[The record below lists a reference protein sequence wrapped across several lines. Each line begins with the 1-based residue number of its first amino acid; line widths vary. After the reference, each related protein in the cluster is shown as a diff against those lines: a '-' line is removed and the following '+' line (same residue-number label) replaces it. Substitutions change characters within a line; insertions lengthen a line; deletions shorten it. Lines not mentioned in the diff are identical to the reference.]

1 MTISRI
7 DPDIIQNLAPSR
19 RLMRES
25 GGWKPTGYRSH
36 TIGQII
42 SNGSELIGSDVK
54 IAGYAETIR
63 GRGAICFVML
73 RDGTGRIQAFLK
85 KDNLEEGVFARIQS
99 ATRESTIQVSGKV
112 AQKRPP
118 KVSDGEPLPPPEF
131 EITVTSGEILTD
143 ASAPLPVGVID
154 EVNVG
159 LDVRLDN
166 RHLDVRRK
174 HVNAMFQLRSR
185 VLQYGREHLISEGF
199 NEINTPKIIAAAAEG
214 GTNLFPMKYFETD
227 AYLSQ
232 SPQLY
237 KQLAVLGGLERV
249 FEIGPAFRAEKH
261 DTYRHLNEFVSF
273 DIEGAWMDD
282 EDVMG
287 VQERMINYIWTQV
300 SMNDI
305 KLIESVNEYRV
316 SQGKEPITIEIP
328 ELPFPRISYCEAIDV
343 VKEGGGEINWGDDI
357 ESHHCDIIAAKYP
370 GFHFIPRWPMSM
382 KPFYIH
388 HKEGEEGSTGEQL
401 SRGFDLNFGRDEMTS
416 GGAREHRVDVLEQNL
431 RDMGLD
437 PGDFSFYTDGFRF
450 GAPPHAG
457 WGLGVA
463 RLLMVLTGSGNVRE
477 VVLFPRD
484 RSRVTP

>member
-1 MTISRI
+1 MSLGDSLIGTEVTIS
-7 DPDIIQNLAPSR
+7 
-19 RLMRES
+19 
-25 GGWKPTGYRSH
+25 
-36 TIGQII
+36 
-42 SNGSELIGSDVK
+42 
-54 IAGYAETIR
+54 GYAETVR
-63 GRGAICFVML
+63 GRGAICFLML

-85 KDNLEEGVFARIQS
+85 RDNMDQAFFDLVQS
-99 ATRESTIQVSGKV
+99 VSRESTVQLTGVV
-112 AQKRPP
+112 AEKRAP
-118 KVSDGEPLPPPEF
+118 KVKEGESPPPPEY
-131 EITVTSGEILTD
+131 EINVSSGSILAI
-143 ASAPLPVGVID
+143 ASTPLPVGVTD
-154 EVNVG
+154 DVQVG

-166 RHLDVRRK
+166 RHLDLRRE

-185 VLQYGREHLISEGF
+185 VLQYGREHLIAEGF
-199 NEINTPKIIAAAAEG
+199 QEINTPKIIAAAAEG
-214 GTNLFPMKYFETD
+214 GTNLFPMKYFDTD

-261 DTYRHLNEFVSF
+261 DTYRHLNEFISF

-287 VQERMINYIWTQV
+287 VQERMIFHIWSEV
-300 SMNDI
+300 KKNDQN
-305 KLIESVNEYRV
+305 LIDIINKYRI
-316 SQGKEPITIEIP
+316 SQGNEEIEVDIP
-328 ELPFPRISYCEAIDV
+328 SLPFPRIPYCEAIEI
-343 VKEGGGEINWGDDI
+343 VKNGGGEIEWGDDI
-357 ESHHCDIIAAKYP
+357 ESHHCDLIAAKFP
-370 GFHFIPRWPMSM
+370 GFHFIPRWPMAM

-388 HKEGEEGSTGEQL
+388 HKENEKGTTGEQL

-416 GGAREHRVDVLEQNL
+416 GGAREHRVDILEENL
-431 RDMGLD
+431 RGMGLD
-437 PGDFSFYTDGFRF
+437 PADFTFYTDGFRY

-463 RLLMVLTGSGNVRE
+463 RLLMVLTGAGNVRE

>member
-1 MTISRI
+1 
-7 DPDIIQNLAPSR
+7 
-19 RLMRES
+19 MRDSS
-25 GGWKPTGYRSH
+25 GWMPTAYRSH
-36 TIGQII
+36 TIGEVASGGAEMIGEEVTI
-42 SNGSELIGSDVK
+42 S
-54 IAGYAETIR
+54 GYAETVR
-63 GRGAICFVML
+63 GRGAICFLML
-73 RDGTGRIQAFLK
+73 RDGTGKIQAFLK
-85 KDNLEEGVFARIQS
+85 RDNMDESIFDSIQS
-99 ATRESTIQVSGKV
+99 ATRESTIQVTGTV

-118 KVSDGEPLPPPEF
+118 KVAEGEPVPPPEY
-131 EITVTSGEILTD
+131 EVSVTSASILANAAT
-143 ASAPLPVGVID
+143 PLPVGITD

-166 RHLDVRRK
+166 RHLDLRRE
-174 HVNAMFQLRSR
+174 HVNAMFQLRSK
-185 VLQYGREHLISEGF
+185 VLQYGRDHLISEGF
-199 NEINTPKIIAAAAEG
+199 QEINTPKIIAAAAEG

-261 DTYRHLNEFVSF
+261 DTYRHLNEFISF
-273 DIEGAWMDD
+273 DIEGAWMND

-287 VQERMINYIWTQV
+287 VQERMIHHIWSEV
-300 SMNDI
+300 AANDQG
-305 KLIESVNEYRV
+305 LLDMVNEYRASRGQESV
-316 SQGKEPITIEIP
+316 SIEVP
-328 ELPFPRISYCEAIDV
+328 SVPFPRISYCEAIEI
-343 VKEGGGEINWGDDI
+343 VKAGGGEIGWGDDI
-357 ESHHCDIIAAKYP
+357 ESHHCDIIAAEYP

-388 HKEGEEGSTGEQL
+388 HKEEEKGSSGGQL
-401 SRGFDLNFGRDEMTS
+401 SRGFDLNYGRDEMTS
-416 GGAREHRVDVLEQNL
+416 GGQREHRVDVLEQNL
-431 RDMGLD
+431 RNMGLE
-437 PGDFSFYTDGFRF
+437 PADFTFYTDGFRY

-463 RLLMVLTGSGNVRE
+463 RLLMVLTGAGNVRE

>member
-1 MTISRI
+1 
-7 DPDIIQNLAPSR
+7 
-19 RLMRES
+19 MRDSSE
-25 GGWKPTGYRSH
+25 WRPTAYRSH
-36 TIGQII
+36 TIGEVA
-42 SNGSELIGSDVK
+42 SNGADMIGSEVTV
-54 IAGYAETIR
+54 AGYAETVR
-63 GRGAICFVML
+63 GRGGVCFLML
-73 RDGTGRIQAFLK
+73 RDGTGHIQAFLK
-85 KDNLEEGVFARIQS
+85 RDNMDESLFGSIQS
-99 ATRESTIQVSGKV
+99 ATRESTIQVTGTV

-118 KVSDGEPLPPPEF
+118 KVAEGEPVPPPEY
-131 EITVTSGEILTD
+131 EVNVTAAAVLAD
-143 ASAPLPVGVID
+143 AAAPLPVGVTD
-154 EVNVG
+154 DVHVG

-166 RHLDVRRK
+166 RHLDLRRA
-174 HVNAMFQLRSR
+174 HVNAMFQLRSK
-185 VLQYGREHLISEGF
+185 VLQYGRDHLISEGF
-199 NEINTPKIIAAAAEG
+199 QEINTPKIIAAAAEG

-261 DTYRHLNEFVSF
+261 DTYRHLNEFISF

-287 VQERMINYIWTQV
+287 VQERMIHHIWGEV
-300 SMNDI
+300 AANDQS
-305 KLIESVNEYRV
+305 LIDVVNEYHA
-316 SQGKEPITIEIP
+316 SQGRDPVILEVPDV
-328 ELPFPRISYCEAIDV
+328 PFPRIPYCDAIEI
-343 VKEGGGEINWGDDI
+343 VKAGGGEIGWGDDI
-357 ESHHCDIIAAKYP
+357 ESHHCDIIAAEYP

-388 HKEGEEGSTGEQL
+388 HKEGEEGSSGGQL
-401 SRGFDLNFGRDEMTS
+401 SRGFDLNYGRDEMTS
-416 GGAREHRVDVLEQNL
+416 GGQREHRVDVLEQNL
-431 RDMGLD
+431 RNMGLE
-437 PGDFSFYTDGFRF
+437 PADFTFYTDGFRY

-463 RLLMVLTGSGNVRE
+463 RLLMVLTGAGNVRE

>member
-1 MTISRI
+1 VRDSS
-7 DPDIIQNLAPSR
+7 N
-19 RLMRES
+19 
-25 GGWKPTGYRSH
+25 WKPTAYRTH
-36 TIGQII
+36 TIGQVVDGGK
-42 SNGSELIGSDVK
+42 SLVGSEVTV
-54 IAGYAETIR
+54 AGFAETVR
-63 GRGAICFVML
+63 GRGAICFLML

-85 KDNLEEGVFARIQS
+85 KDNMDANLFDAIQS
-99 ATRESTIQVSGKV
+99 TTRESTIQVTGMV
-112 AQKRPP
+112 AKKRPP
-118 KVSDGEPLPPPEF
+118 KVRGGEPVPPAEF
-131 EITVTSGEILTD
+131 EVNVESGAILAEATT
-143 ASAPLPVGVID
+143 PLPVGVTD

-166 RHLDVRRK
+166 RHLDLRRT
-174 HVNAMFQLRSR
+174 HVNAMFQLRSK

-199 NEINTPKIIAAAAEG
+199 HEINTPKIIAAAAEG

-287 VQERMINYIWTQV
+287 VQERMIHHIWSQV
-300 SMNDI
+300 SQNDMS
-305 KLIESVNEYRV
+305 LIDVMNEYRETR
-316 SQGKEPITIEIP
+316 GKDPVTVEAP
-328 ELPFPRISYCEAIDV
+328 ELPFPRIPYCEAIEI
-343 VKEGGGEINWGDDI
+343 VKSGGGKIQWGDDI
-357 ESHHCDIIAAKYP
+357 GSHHCDIIAAQHP

-388 HKEGEEGSTGEQL
+388 HKEGEEGFDGGQL

-416 GGAREHRVDVLEQNL
+416 GGAREHRVEVLERNL
-431 RDMGLD
+431 RDVGLD
-437 PGDFSFYTDGFRF
+437 PADFTFYTDGFRY

-463 RLLMVLTGSGNVRE
+463 RLLMALTDAGNVRE

-484 RSRVTP
+484 RGRVTP

>member
-1 MTISRI
+1 
-7 DPDIIQNLAPSR
+7 
-19 RLMRES
+19 MRDSS
-25 GGWKPTGYRSH
+25 GWMPTAYRSH
-36 TIGQII
+36 TIGEVASGGAEMIGEEVTI
-42 SNGSELIGSDVK
+42 S
-54 IAGYAETIR
+54 GYAETVR
-63 GRGAICFVML
+63 GRGAICFLML
-73 RDGTGRIQAFLK
+73 RDGTGKIQAFLK
-85 KDNLEEGVFARIQS
+85 RDNMDESIFDSIQS
-99 ATRESTIQVSGKV
+99 ATRESTIQVTGTV

-118 KVSDGEPLPPPEF
+118 KVAEGEPVPPPEY
-131 EITVTSGEILTD
+131 EVSVTSASILANAAT
-143 ASAPLPVGVID
+143 PLPVGITD

-166 RHLDVRRK
+166 RHLDLRRE
-174 HVNAMFQLRSR
+174 HVNAMFQLRSK
-185 VLQYGREHLISEGF
+185 VLQYGRDHLISEGF
-199 NEINTPKIIAAAAEG
+199 QEINTPKIIAAAAEG

-261 DTYRHLNEFVSF
+261 DTYRHLNEFISF
-273 DIEGAWMDD
+273 DIEGAWMND

-287 VQERMINYIWTQV
+287 VQERMIHRIWSEV
-300 SMNDI
+300 AANDQG
-305 KLIESVNEYRV
+305 LLDVVNEYRASRGQESV
-316 SQGKEPITIEIP
+316 SVEVPSV
-328 ELPFPRISYCEAIDV
+328 PFPRISYCEAIEI
-343 VKEGGGEINWGDDI
+343 VKAGGGEIEWGDDI
-357 ESHHCDIIAAKYP
+357 ESHHCDIIAAEYP
-370 GFHFIPRWPMSM
+370 GFHFIPSWPMSM

-388 HKEGEEGSTGEQL
+388 HKEEEKGLSGGQL
-401 SRGFDLNFGRDEMTS
+401 SRGFDLNYGRDEMTS
-416 GGAREHRVDVLEQNL
+416 GGQREHRVDVLEQNL
-431 RDMGLD
+431 RNMGLE
-437 PGDFSFYTDGFRF
+437 PADFTFYTDGFRY

>member
-1 MTISRI
+1 MIEPL
-7 DPDIIQNLAPSR
+7 DPIPFKTPSR
-19 RLMRES
+19 HERGMRDSS
-25 GGWKPTGYRSH
+25 GWRPTAYRSH
-36 TIGQII
+36 TIGQVV
-42 SNGSELIGSDVK
+42 SNGADMIGSEVTV
-54 IAGYAETIR
+54 AGYAETVR
-63 GRGAICFVML
+63 GRGGICFLML
-73 RDGTGRIQAFLK
+73 RDGTGHIQAFLK
-85 KDNLEEGVFARIQS
+85 RDNMDESLFSAIQS
-99 ATRESTIQVSGKV
+99 ATRESTIQVTGAV

-118 KVSDGEPLPPPEF
+118 KLAEGESAPPPEY
-131 EITVTSGEILTD
+131 EVNVTAARVLAD
-143 ASAPLPVGVID
+143 AAAPLPVGVTD
-154 EVNVG
+154 EVPVG

-166 RHLDVRRK
+166 RHLDLRRA
-174 HVNAMFQLRSR
+174 HVNAMFQLRGK
-185 VLQYGREHLISEGF
+185 VLQYGRDHLISEGF
-199 NEINTPKIIAAAAEG
+199 QEINTPKIIAAAAEG

-261 DTYRHLNEFVSF
+261 DTYRHLNEFISF

-287 VQERMINYIWTQV
+287 VQERMIHHIWGQV
-300 SMNDI
+300 AVNDLN
-305 KLIESVNEYRV
+305 LIDVVNEYRA
-316 SQGKEPITIEIP
+316 SQDQEPVTVEVP
-328 ELPFPRISYCEAIDV
+328 SLPFPRIPYCDAIEI
-343 VKEGGGEINWGDDI
+343 VKAGGGEIEWGDDI
-357 ESHHCDIIAAKYP
+357 ESHHCDIVAAQYP

-388 HKEGEEGSTGEQL
+388 HKEGEHGTSGGQL
-401 SRGFDLNFGRDEMTS
+401 SRGFDLNYGRDEMTS
-416 GGAREHRVDVLEQNL
+416 GGQREHRVDVLEQNL
-431 RDMGLD
+431 RNMGLE
-437 PGDFSFYTDGFRF
+437 PADFTFYTDGFRY

-463 RLLMVLTGSGNVRE
+463 RLLMVLTGAGNVRE

>member
-1 MTISRI
+1 
-7 DPDIIQNLAPSR
+7 
-19 RLMRES
+19 
-25 GGWKPTGYRSH
+25 
-36 TIGQII
+36 
-42 SNGSELIGSDVK
+42 
-54 IAGYAETIR
+54 
-63 GRGAICFVML
+63 ML
-73 RDGTGRIQAFLK
+73 RDGTGHIQAFLK
-85 KDNLEEGVFARIQS
+85 RDNMDESLFGSIQS
-99 ATRESTIQVSGKV
+99 ATRESTIQVTGTV

-118 KVSDGEPLPPPEF
+118 KVAEGEPVPPPEY
-131 EITVTSGEILTD
+131 EVNVTAAAVLAD
-143 ASAPLPVGVID
+143 AAAPLPVGVSD
-154 EVNVG
+154 DVHVG

-166 RHLDVRRK
+166 RHLDLRRA
-174 HVNAMFQLRSR
+174 HVNAMFQLRSK
-185 VLQYGREHLISEGF
+185 VLQYGRDHLISEGF
-199 NEINTPKIIAAAAEG
+199 QEINTPKIIAAAAEG

-261 DTYRHLNEFVSF
+261 DTYRHRNEFISF

-287 VQERMINYIWTQV
+287 GQERMIHHIWCEV
-300 SMNDI
+300 AANDQS
-305 KLIESVNEYRV
+305 LIDVVNEYHA
-316 SQGKEPITIEIP
+316 SQGRDPVILEVPDV
-328 ELPFPRISYCEAIDV
+328 PFPRIPYCDAIEI
-343 VKEGGGEINWGDDI
+343 VKAGGGEIGWGDDI
-357 ESHHCDIIAAKYP
+357 ESHHCDIIAAEYP

-388 HKEGEEGSTGEQL
+388 HKEGEEGSSGGQL
-401 SRGFDLNFGRDEMTS
+401 SRGFDLNYGRDEMTS
-416 GGAREHRVDVLEQNL
+416 GGQREHRVDVLEQNL
-431 RDMGLD
+431 RNMGLE
-437 PGDFSFYTDGFRF
+437 PADFTFYTDGFRY

-463 RLLMVLTGSGNVRE
+463 RLLMVLTGAGNVRE

>member
-1 MTISRI
+1 
-7 DPDIIQNLAPSR
+7 
-19 RLMRES
+19 MRDSS
-25 GGWKPTGYRSH
+25 GWMPTAYRSH
-36 TIGQII
+36 TIGEVASSGAEMIGEEVTI
-42 SNGSELIGSDVK
+42 S
-54 IAGYAETIR
+54 GYAETVR
-63 GRGAICFVML
+63 GRGAICFLML
-73 RDGTGRIQAFLK
+73 RDGTGKIQAFLK
-85 KDNLEEGVFARIQS
+85 RDNMDESIFDSIQS
-99 ATRESTIQVSGKV
+99 ATRESTIQVTGTV

-118 KVSDGEPLPPPEF
+118 KVAEGEPAPPPEY
-131 EITVTSGEILTD
+131 EVSVTSASILANAAT
-143 ASAPLPVGVID
+143 PLPVGITD

-166 RHLDVRRK
+166 RHLDLRRE
-174 HVNAMFQLRSR
+174 HVNAMFQLRSK
-185 VLQYGREHLISEGF
+185 VLQYGRDHLISEGF
-199 NEINTPKIIAAAAEG
+199 QEINTPKIIAAAAEG

-261 DTYRHLNEFVSF
+261 DTYRHLNEFISF
-273 DIEGAWMDD
+273 DIEGAWMND

-287 VQERMINYIWTQV
+287 VQERMIHRIWSEV
-300 SMNDI
+300 AANDQGLLDVVN
-305 KLIESVNEYRV
+305 KYRASRGQESVSVEV
-316 SQGKEPITIEIP
+316 PSV
-328 ELPFPRISYCEAIDV
+328 PFPRISYCEAIEI
-343 VKEGGGEINWGDDI
+343 VKAGGGEIEWGDDI
-357 ESHHCDIIAAKYP
+357 ESHHCDIIAAEYP

-388 HKEGEEGSTGEQL
+388 HKEEEKGLSGGQL
-401 SRGFDLNFGRDEMTS
+401 SRGFDLNYGRDEMTS
-416 GGAREHRVDVLEQNL
+416 GGQREHRVDVLEQNL
-431 RDMGLD
+431 RNMGLE
-437 PGDFSFYTDGFRF
+437 PADFTFYTDGFRY

>member
-1 MTISRI
+1 
-7 DPDIIQNLAPSR
+7 
-19 RLMRES
+19 MRDSSE
-25 GGWKPTGYRSH
+25 WRPTAYRSH
-36 TIGQII
+36 TIGEVA
-42 SNGSELIGSDVK
+42 SNGADMIGSEVTV
-54 IAGYAETIR
+54 AGYAETVR
-63 GRGAICFVML
+63 GRGGVCFLML

-85 KDNLEEGVFARIQS
+85 RDNMDESLFGSIQS
-99 ATRESTIQVSGKV
+99 ATRESTIQVTGTV

-118 KVSDGEPLPPPEF
+118 KVAEGEPVPPPEY
-131 EITVTSGEILTD
+131 EVNVTAAAVLAD
-143 ASAPLPVGVID
+143 AAAPLPVGVTD
-154 EVNVG
+154 DVHVG

-166 RHLDVRRK
+166 RHLDLRRA
-174 HVNAMFQLRSR
+174 HVNAMFQLRSK
-185 VLQYGREHLISEGF
+185 VLQYGRDHLISEGF
-199 NEINTPKIIAAAAEG
+199 QEINTPKIIAAAAEG

-261 DTYRHLNEFVSF
+261 DTYRHLNEFISF

-287 VQERMINYIWTQV
+287 VQERMIHHIWGEV
-300 SMNDI
+300 AANDQS
-305 KLIESVNEYRV
+305 LIDVVNEYHA
-316 SQGKEPITIEIP
+316 SQGRDPVILEVPAV
-328 ELPFPRISYCEAIDV
+328 PFPRIPYCDAIEI
-343 VKEGGGEINWGDDI
+343 VKAGGGDIGWGDDI
-357 ESHHCDIIAAKYP
+357 ESHHCDIIAAEYP

-388 HKEGEEGSTGEQL
+388 HKEGEEGSSGGQL
-401 SRGFDLNFGRDEMTS
+401 SRGFDLNYGRDEMTS
-416 GGAREHRVDVLEQNL
+416 GGQREHRVDVLEQNL
-431 RDMGLD
+431 RNMDLE
-437 PGDFSFYTDGFRF
+437 PADFTFYTDGFRY

-463 RLLMVLTGSGNVRE
+463 RLLMVLTGAGNVRE

>member
-1 MTISRI
+1 
-7 DPDIIQNLAPSR
+7 
-19 RLMRES
+19 MRDSSE
-25 GGWKPTGYRSH
+25 WRPTAYRSH
-36 TIGQII
+36 TIGEVA
-42 SNGSELIGSDVK
+42 SNGADMIGSEVTV
-54 IAGYAETIR
+54 AGYAETVR
-63 GRGAICFVML
+63 GRGGVCFLML
-73 RDGTGRIQAFLK
+73 RDGTGHIQAFLK
-85 KDNLEEGVFARIQS
+85 RDNMDESLFGSIQS
-99 ATRESTIQVSGKV
+99 ATRESTIQVTGTV

-118 KVSDGEPLPPPEF
+118 KVAEGEPVPPPEY
-131 EITVTSGEILTD
+131 EVNVTAAAVLAD
-143 ASAPLPVGVID
+143 AAAPLPVGVTD
-154 EVNVG
+154 DVHVG

-166 RHLDVRRK
+166 RHLDLRRA
-174 HVNAMFQLRSR
+174 HVNAMFQLRSK
-185 VLQYGREHLISEGF
+185 VLQYGRDHLISEGF
-199 NEINTPKIIAAAAEG
+199 QEINTPKIIAAAAEG

-261 DTYRHLNEFVSF
+261 YTYRHLNEFISF

-287 VQERMINYIWTQV
+287 VQERMIHHIWGEV
-300 SMNDI
+300 AANDQS
-305 KLIESVNEYRV
+305 LIDVVNEYHA
-316 SQGKEPITIEIP
+316 SQGRDPVILEVPDV
-328 ELPFPRISYCEAIDV
+328 PFPRIPYCDAIEI
-343 VKEGGGEINWGDDI
+343 VKAGGGEIGWGDDI
-357 ESHHCDIIAAKYP
+357 ESHHCDIIAAEYP

-388 HKEGEEGSTGEQL
+388 HKEGEEGSSGGQL
-401 SRGFDLNFGRDEMTS
+401 SRGFDLNYGRDEMTS
-416 GGAREHRVDVLEQNL
+416 GGQREHRVDVLEQNL
-431 RDMGLD
+431 RNMGLE
-437 PGDFSFYTDGFRF
+437 PADFTFYTDGFRY

-463 RLLMVLTGSGNVRE
+463 RLLMVLTGAGNVRE

>member
-1 MTISRI
+1 
-7 DPDIIQNLAPSR
+7 
-19 RLMRES
+19 MRDSSE
-25 GGWKPTGYRSH
+25 WRPTAYRSH
-36 TIGQII
+36 TIGEVA
-42 SNGSELIGSDVK
+42 SNGADMIGSEVTV
-54 IAGYAETIR
+54 AGYAETVR
-63 GRGAICFVML
+63 GRGGVCFLML
-73 RDGTGRIQAFLK
+73 RDGTGHIQAFLK
-85 KDNLEEGVFARIQS
+85 RDNMDESLFGSIQS
-99 ATRESTIQVSGKV
+99 ATRESTIQVTGTV

-118 KVSDGEPLPPPEF
+118 KVAEGEPVPPPEY
-131 EITVTSGEILTD
+131 EVNVTAAAVLAD
-143 ASAPLPVGVID
+143 AAAPLPVGVTD
-154 EVNVG
+154 DVHVG

-166 RHLDVRRK
+166 RHLDLRRA
-174 HVNAMFQLRSR
+174 HVNAMFQLRSK
-185 VLQYGREHLISEGF
+185 VLQYGRDHLISEGF
-199 NEINTPKIIAAAAEG
+199 QEINTPKIIAAAAEG

-261 DTYRHLNEFVSF
+261 DTYRHLNEFISF

-287 VQERMINYIWTQV
+287 VQERMIHHIWGEV
-300 SMNDI
+300 AANDQS
-305 KLIESVNEYRV
+305 LIDVVNEYHA
-316 SQGKEPITIEIP
+316 SQGRDPVILEVPDV
-328 ELPFPRISYCEAIDV
+328 PFPRIPYCDAIEI
-343 VKEGGGEINWGDDI
+343 VKAGGGEIGWGDDI
-357 ESHHCDIIAAKYP
+357 ESHHCDIIAAEYP

-388 HKEGEEGSTGEQL
+388 HKEGEEGSSGGQL
-401 SRGFDLNFGRDEMTS
+401 SRGFDLNYGRDEMTS
-416 GGAREHRVDVLEQNL
+416 GGQREHRVDVLEQNL
-431 RDMGLD
+431 RNMSLE
-437 PGDFSFYTDGFRF
+437 PADFTFYTDGFRY

-463 RLLMVLTGSGNVRE
+463 RLLMVLTGAGNVRE

>member
-1 MTISRI
+1 
-7 DPDIIQNLAPSR
+7 
-19 RLMRES
+19 MRDSTE
-25 GGWKPTGYRSH
+25 WKPTSYRSH
-36 TIGQII
+36 TIGQVVRFGKSLVGTEVTI
-42 SNGSELIGSDVK
+42 S
-54 IAGYAETIR
+54 GYAETVR
-63 GRGAICFVML
+63 GRGAICFLML

-85 KDNLEEGVFARIQS
+85 RDNMDDSLFDSIQS
-99 ATRESTIQVSGKV
+99 ASRESTIQVTGIV
-112 AQKRPP
+112 AEKRAP
-118 KVSDGEPLPPPEF
+118 KVKEGEDPPAPEY
-131 EITVTSGEILTD
+131 EVNVSSGDVLAVALT
-143 ASAPLPVGVID
+143 PLPVGVTD
-154 EVNVG
+154 EVQVG

-166 RHLDVRRK
+166 RHLDLRRE

-199 NEINTPKIIAAAAEG
+199 QEINSPKIIAAAAEG
-214 GTNLFPMKYFETD
+214 GTNLFPMKHFDTD

-261 DTYRHLNEFVSF
+261 DTYRHLNEFISF

-287 VQERMINYIWTQV
+287 VQERMIFHIWSEV
-300 SMNDI
+300 KKNDQG
-305 KLIESVNEYRV
+305 LIDAVNKYRN
-316 SQGKEPITIEIP
+316 SQGKESVVVEVPS
-328 ELPFPRISYCEAIDV
+328 LPFPRIPYCEAIEI
-343 VKEGGGEINWGDDI
+343 VKQGGGEIEWGDDI
-357 ESHHCDIIAAKYP
+357 ESHHCDLIAAKFP
-370 GFHFIPRWPMSM
+370 GFHFIPRWPMAM

-388 HKEGEEGSTGEQL
+388 HKEDEKGSSGGQL

-416 GGAREHRVDVLEQNL
+416 GGAREHRVDVLEDNL

-437 PGDFSFYTDGFRF
+437 PADFTFYTDGFRY

-463 RLLMVLTGSGNVRE
+463 RLLMVLTGAGNVRE

>member
-1 MTISRI
+1 
-7 DPDIIQNLAPSR
+7 
-19 RLMRES
+19 MRDSS
-25 GGWKPTGYRSH
+25 GWMPTAYRSH
-36 TIGQII
+36 TIGEVASGGAEMIGEEVTI
-42 SNGSELIGSDVK
+42 S
-54 IAGYAETIR
+54 GYAETVR
-63 GRGAICFVML
+63 GRGAICFLML
-73 RDGTGRIQAFLK
+73 RDGTGKIQAFLK
-85 KDNLEEGVFARIQS
+85 RDNMDESIFDSIQS
-99 ATRESTIQVSGKV
+99 ATRESTIQVTGTV

-118 KVSDGEPLPPPEF
+118 KVAEGEPVPPPEY
-131 EITVTSGEILTD
+131 EVSVTSASILANAAT
-143 ASAPLPVGVID
+143 PLPVGITD

-166 RHLDVRRK
+166 RHLDLRRE
-174 HVNAMFQLRSR
+174 HVNAMFQLRSK
-185 VLQYGREHLISEGF
+185 VLQYGRDHLISEGF
-199 NEINTPKIIAAAAEG
+199 QEINTPKIIAAAAEG

-261 DTYRHLNEFVSF
+261 DTYRHLNEFISF
-273 DIEGAWMDD
+273 DIEGAWMND

-287 VQERMINYIWTQV
+287 VQERMIHRIWSEV
-300 SMNDI
+300 AANDQG
-305 KLIESVNEYRV
+305 LLDVVNEYRASRGQESV
-316 SQGKEPITIEIP
+316 SVEVPSV
-328 ELPFPRISYCEAIDV
+328 PFPRISYCEAIEI
-343 VKEGGGEINWGDDI
+343 VKAGGGEIEWGDDI
-357 ESHHCDIIAAKYP
+357 ESHHCDIIASEYP

-388 HKEGEEGSTGEQL
+388 HKEEEKGLSGGQL
-401 SRGFDLNFGRDEMTS
+401 SRGFDLNYGRDEMTS
-416 GGAREHRVDVLEQNL
+416 GGQREHRVDVLEQNL
-431 RDMGLD
+431 RNMGLE
-437 PGDFSFYTDGFRF
+437 PADFTFYTDGFRY

>member
-1 MTISRI
+1 MIEPPGPIPFKT
-7 DPDIIQNLAPSR
+7 PSR
-19 RLMRES
+19 HERGMRDSS
-25 GGWKPTGYRSH
+25 GWRPTAYRSH
-36 TIGQII
+36 TIGQVV
-42 SNGSELIGSDVK
+42 SNGADMIGSEVTV
-54 IAGYAETIR
+54 AGYAETVR
-63 GRGAICFVML
+63 GRGGICFLML
-73 RDGTGRIQAFLK
+73 RDGTGHIQAFLK
-85 KDNLEEGVFARIQS
+85 RDNLDDSLFDAIQS
-99 ATRESTIQVSGKV
+99 ATRESTIQVTGAV

-118 KVSDGEPLPPPEF
+118 KLAEGEPAPPPEY
-131 EITVTSGEILTD
+131 EISVTGARVLAD
-143 ASAPLPVGVID
+143 AAAPLPVGVTD
-154 EVNVG
+154 DVHVG

-166 RHLDVRRK
+166 RHLDLRRA
-174 HVNAMFQLRSR
+174 HVNAMFQLRGK
-185 VLQYGREHLISEGF
+185 VLQYGRDHLISEGF
-199 NEINTPKIIAAAAEG
+199 QEINTPKIIAAAAEG

-261 DTYRHLNEFVSF
+261 DTYRHLNEFISF

-287 VQERMINYIWTQV
+287 VQERMIHHIWSQV
-300 SMNDI
+300 AANDLD
-305 KLIESVNEYRV
+305 LIDVVNEYRA
-316 SQGKEPITIEIP
+316 SQDQEPVTVDIP
-328 ELPFPRISYCEAIDV
+328 SLPFPRIPYCDAIEI
-343 VKEGGGEINWGDDI
+343 VKVGGGEIEWGDDI
-357 ESHHCDIIAAKYP
+357 ESHHCDIIAAQYP

-388 HKEGEEGSTGEQL
+388 HKEDEESASGGQL
-401 SRGFDLNFGRDEMTS
+401 SRGFDLNYGRDEMTS
-416 GGAREHRVDVLEQNL
+416 GGQREHRVDVLEQNL
-431 RDMGLD
+431 RNMGLE
-437 PGDFSFYTDGFRF
+437 PADFTFYTDGFRY

-463 RLLMVLTGSGNVRE
+463 RLLMVLTGAGNVRE